1 MERPWDSQSHG
12 RSWVPIHVLASISSF
27 RKWDSQSP
35 PYTESVMIV
44 TVGQCLVPHLGG
56 YHPSPSAHPGPHIS
70 LRTQPGWEDAW
81 EARAA
86 CSALGHRSL
95 VPGGES
101 WLCLHHVIHL
111 FSGHHLELGTGTC
124 ELQQQLVHLIATA
137 QTHGE
142 FRKEKKR
149 CSSLSEGKK
158 KEGARPHFYRV
169 HQHVGLAA
177 DLFHFIVYFAEDC
190 LIPACAHQRFA
201 EFKSQAWKM
210 STVYIRGGQAVAW
223 IIILCA
229 LKFPKLLAYVLK

>member
-158 KEGARPHFYRV
+158 KKRSEASLLP
-169 HQHVGLAA
+169 
-177 DLFHFIVYFAEDC
+177 C
-190 LIPACAHQRFA
+190 TPACWLGSWSISFYSLLCRRLFDSSVCTP
-201 EFKSQAWKM
+201 E
-210 STVYIRGGQAVAW
+210 VRW
-223 IIILCA
+223 I
-229 LKFPKLLAYVLK
+229 